1 MTNKDLQGEELEA
14 HVTALQLLLGDKNVF
29 TRRNVINKA
38 FPNVYRIDVFM
49 INEPDS
55 PTKSFE
61 GLLKSANSTL
71 DGLSMMTELM
81 PATDENTLTMRAMI
95 HEIRYSIVSLAST
108 LGYDL

>member
-1 MTNKDLQGEELEA
+1 MTNKDLRDEELEA
-14 HVTALQLLLGDKNVF
+14 HVVALQLLLGDKNVF

-55 PTKSFE
+55 PTRNFE
-61 GLLKSANSTL
+61 ALLRAANNTL
-71 DGLSMMTELM
+71 DGLSMMTESM
-81 PATDENTLTMRAMI
+81 PANDDNTLAMRVMI
-95 HEIRYSIVSLAST
+95 RDIRYNIKSLAST